1 MHSNR
6 HPLPGTYD
14 ARRAARQLRALDAR
28 RADRAATDRIRTT
41 YAGLPASVAV
51 RLAQVA
57 P

>member
-28 RADRAATDRIRTT
+28 RADRAATDRIRAT